1 MGCTNCSSGGGVPR
15 GCKNNGTCSSGGCN
29 KLGVFNWLGNMALP
43 TGQKVFEIVEVRFK
57 NSRKGFYRAKDAQN
71 LYVGDAVVVDAA
83 PGIDIGIVS
92 IVGDLTRIQLNKK
105 APELRPHEAKEILRK
120 ATQEDLDLWKEARG
134 LEFDTMHK
142 ARKHAIALN
151 LDMKISDV
159 EYQADKTK
167 ATFYYTA
174 ENRVDFRELIRIMAG
189 DFKTKIEMR
198 QIGARQE
205 AQRLGGIGSCGR
217 ELCCSTWLTDFRSV
231 STSAARYQQLSLNPQ
246 KLAGQ
251 CGKLKCCLNYELDMY
266 VEVVKGFPSTETKLY
281 TQKGRAFHIKTDVF
295 KGQLWYLHENNDSEF
310 GGTSIVVLSPERV
323 REIIAMNKAGEKPAD
338 LKDFEM
344 EKPISPKEEDYSNVV
359 GQDSLNRF
367 DDKFKKKKNKK
378 KKGPNP
384 QNAEAKSGD
393 NTQGPRPQ
401 QNGNPNKPNPNRNK
415 EQGNR
420 DNRQQGNGQNA
431 NPQNKVANPQQ
442 KGPLGDRQQQGNNP
456 QAKAQQGKRPDGNQQ
471 PKGNNPQAKGQQAN
485 DRGNQGNQPREQKP
499 NPQKQ
504 HPNNP
509 QNKPNQVGNPIGQQG
524 NSNAENAGG
533 ERPNKNRNRNK
544 NRNKPNKPSRDNAA
558 E

>member
-29 KLGVFNWLGNMALP
+29 KLGVFNWLSNMSLP
-43 TGQKVFEIVEVRFK
+43 SGQKVFDVVEVRFK
-57 NSRKGFYRAKDAQN
+57 NSRKGFYRSKDAQN

-83 PGIDIGIVS
+83 PGIDVGIVS
-92 IVGDLTRIQLNKK
+92 IVGDLARIQLNKK
-105 APELRPHEAKEILRK
+105 AADFKAHEAKEILRK
-120 ATQEDLDLWKEARG
+120 ATQEDLDMWKESRG

-142 ARKHAIALN
+142 ARKHAIALG

-174 ENRVDFRELIRIMAG
+174 ESRVDFRELIRIMAG

-266 VEVVKGFPSTETKLY
+266 IEVVKDFPSTETKLY

-295 KGQLWYLHENNDSEF
+295 KGELWYLHESNDGEF
-310 GGTSIVVLSPERV
+310 GGTTMVVLSPDRV

-338 LKDFEM
+338 LKDFEI
-344 EKPISPKEEDYSNVV
+344 EKPRVS
-359 GQDSLNRF
+359 
-367 DDKFKKKKNKK
+367 
-378 KKGPNP
+378 
-384 QNAEAKSGD
+384 
-393 NTQGPRPQ
+393 
-401 QNGNPNKPNPNRNK
+401 
-415 EQGNR
+415 
-420 DNRQQGNGQNA
+420 
-431 NPQNKVANPQQ
+431 
-442 KGPLGDRQQQGNNP
+442 
-456 QAKAQQGKRPDGNQQ
+456 
-471 PKGNNPQAKGQQAN
+471 
-485 DRGNQGNQPREQKP
+485 
-499 NPQKQ
+499 
-504 HPNNP
+504 
-509 QNKPNQVGNPIGQQG
+509 
-524 NSNAENAGG
+524 
-533 ERPNKNRNRNK
+533 
-544 NRNKPNKPSRDNAA
+544 
-558 E
+558 